1 MKLSLTTRLLVA
13 VLTLFTTSCSNEEAL
28 AQTTSDMKIN
38 ITIGDQTR
46 TATLVSNSSTEAL
59 VAALR
64 EAPITY
70 EAHDYGNFEKV
81 GDLGRSFPQN
91 NTQTTTEPGDLILY
105 QDLFESYAR
114 TKTTDYQV
122 ASIMLTFN
130 LCPAKIFCDNYETPL
145 PIVWI
150 RDVIENPMLV
160 FDYGNYS

>member
-1 MKLSLTTRLLVA
+1 LESVIYARQSFIDDSNKTVTFGILIWYTFTL
-13 VLTLFTTSCSNEEAL
+13 LFTVVKRDKWAR
-28 AQTTSDMKIN
+28 DHK
-38 ITIGDQTR
+38 
-46 TATLVSNSSTEAL
+46 
-59 VAALR
+59 
-64 EAPITY
+64 
-70 EAHDYGNFEKV
+70 
-81 GDLGRSFPQN
+81 
-91 NTQTTTEPGDLILY
+91 
-105 QDLFESYAR
+105 DLFESYAR

>member
-1 MKLSLTTRLLVA
+1 MCSDSLQLRCIGTEKCSRSNHIIPYTHYLVA
-13 VLTLFTTSCSNEEAL
+13 KETCINLYGVAFFKSLGDIDIMLIDNKTKRIMLVEAKNYNECK
-28 AQTTSDMKIN
+28 T
-38 ITIGDQTR
+38 
-46 TATLVSNSSTEAL
+46 
-59 VAALR
+59 
-64 EAPITY
+64 PY
-70 EAHDYGNFEKV
+70 EAVAYEKKMLKDMAMV
-81 GDLGRSFPQN
+81 VKRDKWAR
-91 NTQTTTEPGDLILY
+91 DHK
-105 QDLFESYAR
+105 DLFESYAR